1 MFFVVNSYEVN
12 LPSLGK
18 SLSISVLKILIYLNY
33 CPQFNNETFFF
44 LISSLILIVFTH
56 KKTQKSLTESTSGGS
71 NF

>member
-44 LISSLILIVFTH
+44 F
-56 KKTQKSLTESTSGGS
+56 
-71 NF
+71 NFLFNFNCFHS